1 MMVIIYYTATMGGI
15 LLHLR
20 LQYVINMSL
29 ALIYTPGWSEELELQ
44 FLDPIK
50 MQLPPTNT

>member
-1 MMVIIYYTATMGGI
+1 MGGI

-29 ALIYTPGWSEELELQ
+29 APVYTPGWSEDLELQ

-50 MQLPPTNT
+50 TQLPQPTLN